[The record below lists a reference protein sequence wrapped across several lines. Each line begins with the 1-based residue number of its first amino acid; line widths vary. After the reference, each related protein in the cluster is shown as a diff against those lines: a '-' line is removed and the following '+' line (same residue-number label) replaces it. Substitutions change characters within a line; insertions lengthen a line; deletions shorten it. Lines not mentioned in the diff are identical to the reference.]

1 MHVYVCETHF
11 RQPVLPR
18 QFFHLGFFRACGD
31 QFRTQYLV
39 CVSVCVC
46 VCVSHILRNKKCQ
59 ERALYTLQLLVWPI
73 LVLVVEP
80 VFASVRHS
88 QTFNPLRTI

>member
-1 MHVYVCETHF
+1 MCMCVKPIFDNLFY
-11 RQPVLPR
+11 PGN
-18 QFFHLGFFRACGD
+18 FFTWAFSG
-31 QFRTQYLV
+31 LV
-39 CVSVCVC
+39 AISSVRNISCVSQCVC